1 MWSSRKPLLPSDFI
15 FGPDGKQLKPLQLS
29 YSQFILANIKIL
41 ESLFTKS
48 PCEAA
53 DYLTYLKFL
62 AIKGTC
68 FQTKAI
74 LAIDQDYRATKAQDN
89 FFFWGAGTNLD
100 DLSEQYFDAAVA
112 QHPPRNESHR
122 DSRRSGN

>member
-1 MWSSRKPLLPSDFI
+1 MF
-15 FGPDGKQLKPLQLS
+15 FGPDGKQLRPFQLS

-48 PCEAA
+48 PREAT

-62 AIKGTC
+62 AIKGTR

-74 LAIDQDYRATKAQDN
+74 LA
-89 FFFWGAGTNLD
+89 F
-100 DLSEQYFDAAVA
+100 
-112 QHPPRNESHR
+112 
-122 DSRRSGN
+122 